1 MLNDFLA
8 VLGGAKGIRTNS
20 VEDIKEIKEIK
31 RYKIRS
37 EYLWARHY

>member
-20 VEDIKEIKEIK
+20 VEEIKEIK

-37 EYLWARHY
+37 EYLWARPY